1 MGDMFKQDGKS
12 LEPVL
17 YHFNDINQS
26 IPMVAWSKN
35 QESGLQTE
43 TFMLLL
49 HKLGFHLAN
58 DVGKCFPRIP
68 HFWSADHLFQL
79 ALKLGPVRKEDLNV
93 DSKLLEISLPGN
105 EETKEMIPSSMG
117 VSTKQSDA
125 DTLVAMDT
133 SPSTEVH
140 PFTMPT
146 PTTSW
151 IQLAKTSKKKSQIAA
166 STQEQKSASTLSENN
181 DKDSVSMEKMQI
193 SDDETN

>member
-1 MGDMFKQDGKS
+1 MYRHQIALLK
-12 LEPVL
+12 LPLVTVL
-17 YHFNDINQS
+17 F
-26 IPMVAWSKN
+26 
-35 QESGLQTE
+35 
-43 TFMLLL
+43 LL
-49 HKLGFHLAN
+49 F
-58 DVGKCFPRIP
+58 P
-68 HFWSADHLFQL
+68 HFWSADHLYQL
-79 ALKLGPVRKEDLNV
+79 ALKLGPVQKEDLNV
-93 DSKLLEISLPGN
+93 DSSLLEISLFSN
-105 EETKEMIPSSMG
+105 EETKETIPSSMG

-166 STQEQKSASTLSENN
+166 PIQEQKSASTLSEKI

-193 SDDETN
+193 SDD